1 MVYTTAVRHIRC
13 DTLGADGVTSETKID
28 SPPPNRV
35 VSSTA
40 LLAVSPCSPSSTMW
54 GWLVAVIFGLY
65 LLPHVLVSLL
75 PSQDLKKKV
84 RPVVSS
90 GDCCNT
96 AW

>member
-1 MVYTTAVRHIRC
+1 
-13 DTLGADGVTSETKID
+13 
-28 SPPPNRV
+28 
-35 VSSTA
+35 
-40 LLAVSPCSPSSTMW
+40 MW

-84 RPVVSS
+84 RPVVSREDFHS
-90 GDCCNT
+90 T

>member
-1 MVYTTAVRHIRC
+1 
-13 DTLGADGVTSETKID
+13 
-28 SPPPNRV
+28 
-35 VSSTA
+35 
-40 LLAVSPCSPSSTMW
+40 MW